1 MTLVVVVV
9 GGGITFIH
17 GLSQRPCM
25 VLKKSKARPHI
36 FYFFKFQKPM
46 YGLDAHVWPRE
57 GVTPHSEII
66 V

>member
-1 MTLVVVVV
+1 M
-9 GGGITFIH
+9 GI
-17 GLSQRPCM
+17 SESPSM

-36 FYFFKFQKPM
+36 FIFIFFKCQKPM

-66 V
+66 VGVSHLNLPL